1 MPFMSPVALLFALG
15 WAQITHPRTY
25 KAGAWGL
32 YFEAKSHWI
41 QAGIEPGTFQSQVTR
56 SAI

>member
-1 MPFMSPVALLFALG
+1 MSPVALLFALG